1 MNYPGS
7 LHNHTQMSNFRLRD
21 CIIKEQDLVNRAI
34 ELGHSVLAI
43 TDHETIASAVRV
55 EKIYKKIKENNIPLK
70 IIMGNEIYL
79 CRDGLNGQNF
89 IQGEDKYYHFIL
101 LARDQVG
108 FQQIC
113 ELSTRAWM
121 RSYMGRGLRRVPTYY
136 QDIVDIIG
144 KNPGHVIGSTAC
156 LGGMLATQLLKYRDN
171 PNDEL
176 WSKIINWCK
185 LMCSTFGGKEYFFLE
200 LQPSA
205 SKEQTFVNRMLIK
218 ISQELDINYIITTD
232 SHYLTKEDRPV
243 HKAFLNAQNGDREV
257 DAFYATTYLMD
268 TNDLIEHLDLNEFE
282 IETAFNNIIKIQNS
296 CEDYSIL
303 KPLNIPSLKWN
314 DYSHIEVTK
323 EWIEKIPYFNT
334 FLKSEYKGDKLLV
347 KAIID
352 GINKHQDLQNK
363 EAYQEINNNL
373 ETTWISSNVNKA
385 HWSAYYL
392 NLQKIIDLCWE
403 ADSLVGPGRGS
414 GVGFIL
420 LYCLGITQINPL
432 REETKCFAWR
442 FLNPERVSVLD
453 VDFDIEGRRRPQVLA
468 KFREFY
474 GEDRVSNVTTF
485 RTEKSKSAILTA
497 ARGLN
502 IDNDIAQ
509 YLASLIIAD
518 RGQLRSLK
526 ETFYGDE
533 EKDFKPNAT
542 FVYEMT
548 NNYPELW
555 NVAQKI
561 EGIICGTGIHAG
573 GVIFVDEPFTN
584 STALMRAPD
593 GTICTQFDLHDA
605 EDVSLI
611 KYDALSVEAMDKLHI
626 CLDLLCKHGKVK
638 REETLKATY
647 EKVLGIYN
655 IERNDPHMW
664 DMIQRHEILSLFQM
678 EQQSGIRGIEVAK
691 PKSVND
697 LSVLNSVIRLMAPDK
712 NSETPLETWSKYRQD
727 ISIWLREMKRY
738 GLNQDEID
746 WLANHSAI
754 TDGICESQEG
764 LMSLVQEPKLG
775 GNSLTFAD
783 KCRKGIAK
791 KQGKLF
797 QECEDVFF
805 ENIKKNNCSEKLA
818 HYVWDVLL
826 RVQRGYSFNRSH
838 CLAYSLVALQ
848 EMNLAFKFPIIYWN
862 CACLISDSG
871 SFEDEEEIV
880 NIYEKEDEDYEYID
894 LPNREGKKKVKSVD
908 YEKIATA
915 IGTMTSRGIEV
926 SLVNINSSEA
936 SFEPDEENNRI
947 LYGLKALSNIN
958 DEIINKIKEGRPYE
972 GIKDFMNRVPIKK
985 LAMISLIKAG
995 AFDEVDKYFNNRKEI
1010 MAYYIL
1016 QVSDM
1021 KKRLTLQNFNGL
1033 INHNLVPK
1041 ELELQIRVFNFNK
1054 YLKSFKFEDYYIL
1067 NETSMGFI
1075 DKHLKEITDELDLSF
1090 NQPKIKQLVWDK
1102 YYKSYMDVARNW
1114 IKDNY
1119 DELLCKFNDM
1129 LFMETWEKYAGGT
1142 QSSWEINSLCFYH
1155 GEHELEHINNIKYNI
1170 KDFNSLKSC
1179 DVDYYFKKAGKQ
1191 IPIYKLNR
1199 IAGAVISKNDNRH
1212 TVTLL
1217 TTTGVVNVK
1226 FTSEYY
1232 GMFKKQ
1238 VSQVQSDGS
1247 KKIIERSW
1255 FKRGTLLLITGF
1267 RRENEFVGK
1276 TYASTVGHQLYKI
1289 TNVIGEDIILQHER
1303 VAPSGAIE
1311 EDEWEE

>member
-1 MNYPGS
+1 MGESRRMNYPGS

-21 CIIKEQDLVNRAI
+21 CIIKEQDLINRAI

-55 EKIYKKIKENNIPLK
+55 GKIYNKIKEKNIPLK

-89 IQGEDKYYHFIL
+89 IQDEDKYYHFIL
-101 LARDQVG
+101 LAKDRTG
-108 FQQIC
+108 FEQIC

-121 RSYMGRGLRRVPTYY
+121 RSYMSRGQRRVPTYY

-144 KNPGHVIGSTAC
+144 NNPGHVIGSTAC
-156 LGGMLATQLLKYRDN
+156 LGGMLATQLLKYQSN

-176 WSKIINWCK
+176 WSKIVNWCK
-185 LMCSTFGGKEYFFLE
+185 LMCVTFGGKENFFLE
-200 LQPSA
+200 LQPSE
-205 SKEQTFVNRMLIK
+205 SREQTYVNKMLLK
-218 ISQELDINYIITTD
+218 LSQELNIDYIITTD
-232 SHYLTKEDRPV
+232 SHYLTKEDRPI

-268 TNDLIEHLDLNEFE
+268 TEDLINHLRLTDEE
-282 IETAFNNIIKIQNS
+282 IEKGFNNILKIQNS
-296 CEDYSIL
+296 CEDYSIM

-314 DYSHIEVTK
+314 EYKDIEVTK
-323 EWIEKIPYFNT
+323 EWIERIPYFDT
-334 FLKSEYKGDKLLV
+334 FLNSDYNGDKLLV

-352 GINKHQDLQNK
+352 GINKHPDLQNK
-363 EAYQEINNNL
+363 EAYTEINNNL
-373 ETTWISSNVNKA
+373 ETTWVSSNVNKA

-392 NLQKIIDLCWE
+392 NLQKIIELCWE
-403 ADSLVGPGRGS
+403 ADSIVGPGRGS

-453 VDFDIEGRRRPQVLA
+453 VDFDIEGRKRPNVLN

-497 ARGLN
+497 ARGLG

-509 YLASLIIAD
+509 YLASLIVAD

-533 EKDFKPNAT
+533 EKDFKPNSI
-542 FVYEMT
+542 FVHEMT
-548 NNYPELW
+548 DNYPELW
-555 NVAQKI
+555 EVAQKI
-561 EGIICGTGIHAG
+561 EGLICGTGIHAG
-573 GVIFVDEPFTN
+573 GVIFVDEPFTK

-593 GTICTQFDLHDA
+593 GTICTQFDLHDC

-611 KYDALSVEAMDKLHI
+611 KYDALSVEAMDKIHI
-626 CLDLLCKHGKVK
+626 CLDLLCKHGKIK
-638 REETLKATY
+638 REETLKQTY

-655 IERNDPHMW
+655 IERNDPRMW
-664 DMIQRHEILSLFQM
+664 QMVWRHDILSLFQM
-678 EQQSGIRGIEVAK
+678 EQQSGIRGIALAK

-738 GLNQDEID
+738 GLTQDEID
-746 WLANHSAI
+746 WLAGHSAI
-754 TDGICESQEG
+754 TNGICESQEG
-764 LMSLVQEPKLG
+764 LMSLVQEPRLG

-797 QECEDVFF
+797 QECEDIYF
-805 ENIKKNNCSEKLA
+805 ENIEKNKCSQKLA

-826 RVQRGYSFNRSH
+826 KVQRGYSFNRSH

-848 EMNLAFKFPIIYWN
+848 EMNLAFKFPIVYWN

-871 SFEDEEEIV
+871 SFDTSLNEE
-880 NIYEKEDEDYEYID
+880 NKD
-894 LPNREGKKKVKSVD
+894 KSVD
-908 YEKIATA
+908 YAKIALA
-915 IGTMTSRGIEV
+915 IGEMQSKGIEI

-936 SFEPDEENNRI
+936 SFEPDETNNRI

-958 DEIINKIKEGRPYE
+958 DDIIEAIKINRPYE
-972 GIKDFMNRVPIKK
+972 GIKDFMLRVPLKK
-985 LAMISLIKAG
+985 VAMVNLIKAG
-995 AFDEVDKYFNNRKEI
+995 AFDEIDKYLNNRKEI
-1010 MAYYIL
+1010 MAYYIN
-1016 QVSDM
+1016 QISEP
-1021 KKRLTLQNFNGL
+1021 KKKLTLQNFNGL
-1033 INHNLVPK
+1033 ILHGLVPK
-1041 ELELQIRVFNFNK
+1041 ELELQIRIYNFTK
-1054 YLKSFKFEDYYIL
+1054 YLKKNLKYKEYFKLDDTSINFLEKFVPETMEWTTIEENTGSVLMNQKTWESFYQSHMNKVREWL
-1067 NETSMGFI
+1067 EVNKAEV
-1075 DKHLKEITDELDLSF
+1075 LK
-1090 NQPKIKQLVWDK
+1090 K
-1102 YYKSYMDVARNW
+1102 Y
-1114 IKDNY
+1114 
-1119 DELLCKFNDM
+1119 NDM

-1142 QSSWEINSLCFYH
+1142 QSSWEINALCFYH
-1155 GEHELEHINNIKYNI
+1155 GEHELEHVDNRKYNI
-1170 KDFNSLKSC
+1170 VNFDALKTNEI
-1179 DVDYYFKKAGKQ
+1179 DYFFKRGGKE
-1191 IPIYKLNR
+1191 IPIYKLHR
-1199 IAGAVISKNDNRH
+1199 LAGAVISKNDTRH
-1212 TVTLL
+1212 TIALL
-1217 TTTGVVNVK
+1217 TTSGLVNVK
-1226 FTSEYY
+1226 FTSDYY
-1232 GMFKKQ
+1232 GMFRKQ
-1238 VSQVQSDGS
+1238 ISQIQPDGK
-1247 KKIIERSW
+1247 KKIVERSW
-1255 FKRGTLLLITGF
+1255 FKRGTLLLITGYK
-1267 RRENEFVGK
+1267 RDDNEFVAK
-1276 TYASTVGHQLYKI
+1276 TYAQTPGHQLYKI
-1289 TNVIGEDIILQHER
+1289 TDIIGGDIKLQHER
-1303 VAPSGAIE
+1303 MTSSGTIE
-1311 EDEWEE
+1311 EDEYEDE

>member
-21 CIIKEQDLVNRAI
+21 CIIKEDDLINRAV

-55 EKIYKKIKENNIPLK
+55 EKIYNKIKEQGTPLK

-79 CRDGLNGQNF
+79 CRDGLNGSNF

-101 LARDQVG
+101 LAKDRIG

-136 QDIVDIIG
+136 QDLIDIIQS
-144 KNPGHVIGSTAC
+144 NPGHVIGSTAC
-156 LGGMLATQLLKYRDN
+156 LGGMLATQLLKYKSN
-171 PNDEL
+171 PVDEL
-176 WSKIINWCK
+176 WNKILNWCK
-185 LMCSTFGGKEYFFLE
+185 LMCSVFGGKENFFLE

-205 SKEQTFVNRMLIK
+205 TKEQTYVNRKLIE
-218 ISQELDINYIITTD
+218 ISNLLNIDYIITTD
-232 SHYLTKEDRPV
+232 SHYLTKEDRKI

-268 TNDLIEHLDLNEFE
+268 TEELVSHLDLAEEE
-282 IETAFNNIIKIQNS
+282 IEIAFNNIIKIQNS

-303 KPLNIPSLKWN
+303 KSLNIPSLKWN
-314 DYSHIEVTK
+314 EYSDIEVTK
-323 EWIEKIPYFNT
+323 EWIERIPQFEI
-334 FLKSEYKGDKLLV
+334 FLNSDYEGDKILV

-363 EAYQEINNNL
+363 ESYEEINSNL
-373 ETTWISSNVNKA
+373 ATTWESSNVNNA

-403 ADSLVGPGRGS
+403 AGSIVGPGRGS

-453 VDFDIEGRRRPQVLA
+453 VDFDIEGRKRPEVLN

-497 ARGLN
+497 ARGLE

-509 YLASLIIAD
+509 YLASLIISD
-518 RGQLRSLK
+518 RGQLRSLS
-526 ETFYGDE
+526 ETFYGNK
-533 EKDFKPNAT
+533 EKDFKPNNL
-542 FVYEMT
+542 FVQEMT

-555 NVAQKI
+555 EVAQKI
-561 EGIICGTGIHAG
+561 EGLICGTGIHAG

-593 GTICTQFDLHDA
+593 GTICTQFDLHDC

-611 KYDALSVEAMDKLHI
+611 KYDALSVEAMDKIHI
-626 CLDLLCKHGKVK
+626 CLDLLCEHS
-638 REETLKATY
+638 RIDSEPTLKETY

-655 IERNDPHMW
+655 LERDDPRMW
-664 DMIQRHEILSLFQM
+664 EMVWRHDILSLFQM
-678 EQQSGIRGIEVAK
+678 EQQSGIRGIALAK

-738 GLNQDEID
+738 GLSQDEID
-746 WLANHSAI
+746 WLASHSAI
-754 TDGICESQEG
+754 TNGICESQEG
-764 LMSLVQEPKLG
+764 LMSLVQEPRLG

-797 QECEDVFF
+797 QECEDIFF

-871 SFEDEEEIV
+871 SFDVDE
-880 NIYEKEDEDYEYID
+880 NSKD
-894 LPNREGKKKVKSVD
+894 KSVD

-915 IGTMTSRGIEV
+915 IGEMTARGIEV

-958 DEIINKIKEGRPYE
+958 DEIISKIKQNRPYK
-972 GIKDFMNRVPIKK
+972 GIKDFMIRVPLKK
-985 LAMISLIKAG
+985 TAMISLIKAG
-995 AFDEVDKYFNNRKEI
+995 AFDEVDGYLNNRKEI
-1010 MAYYIL
+1010 MVYYIS
-1016 QVSDM
+1016 QICEP
-1021 KKRLTLQNFNGL
+1021 KKKLNLQNFNGL

-1041 ELELQIRVFNFNK
+1041 EYELQVRVFNFNK
-1054 YLKSFKFEDYYIL
+1054 YLKTYKKSGLNFILDDVCIQFIEKFLPEVM
-1067 NETSMGFI
+1067 NFTSSNNNNITI
-1075 DKHLKEITDELDLSF
+1075 DQK
-1090 NQPKIKQLVWDK
+1090 VWDK
-1102 YYKSYMDVARNW
+1102 IYQGQMDVIRAWLKENQQE
-1114 IKDNY
+1114 ILN
-1119 DELLCKFNDM
+1119 KFNQM
-1129 LFMETWEKYAGGT
+1129 LFLEVWEKYAKGT

-1155 GEHELEHINNIKYNI
+1155 GEHELINVNNNKYNI
-1170 KDFNSLKSC
+1170 REFDSLLSN
-1179 DVDYYFKKAGKQ
+1179 DVDYYFKKGGKQ
-1191 IPIYKLNR
+1191 IPIYKLYR
-1199 IAGAVISKNDNRH
+1199 IAGAVISKNDTRH

-1217 TTTGVVNVK
+1217 TTSGIVNVK
-1226 FTSEYY
+1226 FTADYY
-1232 GMFKKQ
+1232 GMYSKQ
-1238 VSQVQSDGS
+1238 ISQIQTDGT
-1247 KKIIERSW
+1247 KKIVERSW
-1255 FKRGTLLLITGF
+1255 FKRGTLLLVNGY
-1267 RRENEFVGK
+1267 RRDNEFVGK
-1276 TYASTVGHQLYKI
+1276 TYANSIGHQLYKI
-1289 TNVIGEDIILQHER
+1289 TDVIGDEIKLQHER
-1303 VAPSGAIE
+1303 YSSKGIIE
-1311 EDEWEE
+1311 EDEYDE